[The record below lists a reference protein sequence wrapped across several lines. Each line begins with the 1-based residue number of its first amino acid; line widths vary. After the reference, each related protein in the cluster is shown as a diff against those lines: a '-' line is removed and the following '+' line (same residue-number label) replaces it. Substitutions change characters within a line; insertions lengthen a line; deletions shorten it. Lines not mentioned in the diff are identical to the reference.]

1 MTLDRQKKRES
12 RSNPQN
18 RDWQYTMKGMAI
30 VIMGVTG
37 SGKSTIG
44 SCLAKAIHC
53 MFIDA
58 DDFHCFENK
67 EKMRSGI
74 PLTDEDRLPW
84 LEAVRDTMIDYII
97 EGKIAVVACSALQ
110 PKYRE
115 ILRTADPEYEPA
127 SSDGF
132 SCDKIY
138 GNSFS
143 TSIEVEN
150 CAKAPFSRRVV
161 FLWLQAPAE
170 LIASRLESRA
180 KEGAHFMSPGLLQS
194 QMDLLQI
201 DDAEGVFCI
210 DATLDPDLI
219 VENIQQ
225 KLSDCQLLP

>member
-1 MTLDRQKKRES
+1 
-12 RSNPQN
+12 
-18 RDWQYTMKGMAI
+18 MKGMAI

-44 SCLAKAIHC
+44 SRLAKGIHC

-67 EKMRSGI
+67 EKMRNGI

-84 LEAVRDTMIDYII
+84 LEAVRDAMIDYII
-97 EGKIAVVACSALQ
+97 EGKIVVVACSALQ
-110 PKYRE
+110 PKYRD
-115 ILRTADPEYEPA
+115 ILRTADPMHESA
-127 SSDGF
+127 SSDGT
-132 SCDKIY
+132 SCEKIY

-143 TSIEVEN
+143 TSIEVGN
-150 CAKAPFSRRVV
+150 CAKALFSKRVV
-161 FLWLQAPAE
+161 FLCLQAPVE
-170 LIASRLESRA
+170 LIASRLEGRA
-180 KEGAHFMSPGLLQS
+180 KEGAHFMSPALLQS

-219 VENIQQ
+219 VENIQR
-225 KLSDCQLLP
+225 KLSDCQILS